1 MLINLFVTI
10 IEFQTMIH
18 SFQRLLK
25 LWIFLA
31 LMLINV
37 PNGLTQEWNSARLTV
52 LYGSSIPF
60 NFNSLA
66 KIKDG
71 IEITTGTHIGI
82 SMADSAKVGHTLE
95 GFILNF
101 RSFNGQANIKG
112 DVYTLPLN
120 RIQVKAQNILGLG
133 SGTTY
138 GYKDLTTGWVP
149 LFTYS
154 IVSPSPWVNL
164 DWSNHQLNLSFQC
177 GVPVSRGGN
186 GSLMGEG
193 PDYYNVEIEFELM
206 PTGPGF

>member
-1 MLINLFVTI
+1 MLINLLI
-10 IEFQTMIH
+10 SILEIH
-18 SFQRLLK
+18 SMLHLFQRLLK
-25 LWIFLA
+25 FWIVLVIT
-31 LMLINV
+31 LMLI
-37 PNGLTQEWNSARLTV
+37 PNIYSQEWNSARITV

-60 NFNSLA
+60 NFNTLN
-66 KIKDG
+66 KIKNG

-95 GFILNF
+95 GFLINF

-112 DVYTLPLN
+112 DAYTLPLN
-120 RIQVKAQNILGLG
+120 RIQIKAENILGLG

-149 LFTYS
+149 LFSYS
-154 IVSPSPWVNL
+154 IVPPTPWADLN
-164 DWSNHQLNLSFQC
+164 WSSHQLNLSYQC
-177 GVPVSRGGN
+177 GIPVSGGGN

-193 PDYYNVEIEFELM
+193 PDYYTVEIEFELM